1 MSLNFTEFE
10 AFAEAVQDASFT
22 IRMCSLEEPKWSLQ
36 YATVGSLRVQQG
48 YEGGGS
54 FTEGVTGSDGWTF
67 FHQLPP
73 FYANGKGATQDGV
86 FAAPPGGE
94 FCLACQ
100 PVHDWLTV
108 FVPTS
113 LLFPSPPELEFAPP
127 ARPQLLKPPPHVT
140 RRFTS
145 LVRRFLSAAEHRPQ
159 LLDSPVALDCFQN
172 DLLAAT
178 KDLFTRWRDSY
189 RRHFVR

>member
-1 MSLNFTEFE
+1 MTRLTFTEYE
-10 AFAEAVQDASFT
+10 AFAEAVRDASMT
-22 IRMCSLEEPKWSLQ
+22 MRMCSLEEPKWTLQ
-36 YATVGSLRVQQG
+36 YATVGSLHVQQG
-48 YEGGGS
+48 FEGGGS
-54 FTEGVTGSDGWTF
+54 IAEGATGRDGWTF
-67 FHQLPP
+67 YHQLRPVH
-73 FYANGKGATQDGV
+73 ANGQIATKDEV

-100 PVHDWLTV
+100 PSHDWLTV

-113 LLFPSPPELEFAPP
+113 LLFPSSQELEFASF

-145 LVRRFLSAAEHRPQ
+145 LVRRFLSTAEHRPQ

-172 DLLAAT
+172 ELTGGNQGSFHEVSAFA
-178 KDLFTRWRDSY
+178 
-189 RRHFVR
+189 